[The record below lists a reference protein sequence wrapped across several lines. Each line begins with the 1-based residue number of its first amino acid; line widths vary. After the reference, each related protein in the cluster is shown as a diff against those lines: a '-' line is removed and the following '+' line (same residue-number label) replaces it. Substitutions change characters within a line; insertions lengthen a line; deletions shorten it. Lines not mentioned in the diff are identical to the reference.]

1 MGRIKSQL
9 SWLLRGGSRTNAA
22 LNSYADDLR
31 ALQLKVALIDE
42 ALQSLQS
49 ASNDRA
55 GHLGAQIKQMDT
67 EVAHLKAHLRTAVDD
82 LGDRI
87 GFVAERFNSTP

>member
-1 MGRIKSQL
+1 MGQIKSQL
-9 SWLLRGGSRTNAA
+9 SWLLRGSSRTNTA
-22 LNSYADDLR
+22 LSSYADDLR

-55 GHLGAQIKQMDT
+55 GQLGAQLKQMDA

-82 LGDRI
+82 LGDRLGSI
-87 GFVAERFNSTP
+87 SERTMS